1 MAKYSHDRIVPF
13 KDSELGKK
21 QQIADMFDRIAF
33 RYDFLNRFLSGGV
46 DVYWRRRAIRELMAH
61 RGAADVEKRGTGQPN
76 RAVFSGK
83 GVRSGEDPSMILDVA
98 TGTGDMAIML
108 TKYLSSSRVT
118 GIDISKGM
126 LERGRYKIARLKLEG
141 RVELV
146 EGDSEAIHFPDN
158 HFDAITVAFGVRN
171 FENLE
176 MGLQEMLRVLRP
188 GGRLVILE
196 FSQPKIPGI
205 RHLYEWYL
213 RLIAPG
219 VARMISSS
227 REAYQYLNDSVRA
240 FPEGEEFVR
249 ILDKSGY
256 TNTKLRRLSLGICSI
271 YIGEKTI

>member
-46 DVYWRRRAIRELMAH
+46 DIYWRRRAIREL
-61 RGAADVEKRGTGQPN
+61 AA
-76 RAVFSGK
+76 AS
-83 GVRSGEDPSMILDVA
+83 PSTILDVA

-108 TKYLSSSRVT
+108 TKYLPSSRVT

-126 LERGRYKIARLKLEG
+126 LERGREKIARLKLEG
-141 RVELV
+141 RVELL

-158 HFDAITVAFGVRN
+158 HFDAVTVAFGVRN

-176 MGLQEMLRVLRP
+176 RGLEEMLRVLKP

-196 FSQPKIPGI
+196 FSQPRTPGI
-205 RHLYEWYL
+205 RHLYELYL

-219 VARMISSS
+219 VGRMVSSS
-227 REAYQYLNDSVRA
+227 REAYRYLNDSVRA

-256 TNTKLRRLSLGICSI
+256 TNTSLRRLSLGICSI
-271 YIGEKTI
+271 YIGEKTT